1 MKNKLKKCV
10 ICLLLISIGVLIGS
24 LSSKKETALEEEIF
38 VKKDVNTLSMML
50 ETEAGSGN
58 YELTTRS
65 EWSTE
70 GYVFNSELSKCE
82 NGGELSWDNTA
93 KQVLMSSNV
102 SDKCYVYFDK
112 YNPITINNYSI
123 TSNGNSIT
131 ITIDATAGTG
141 TIAKYYYS
149 KDNGTTY
156 VESLSSTY
164 TFNNL
169 ALGTYNI
176 KAYVQDSNGKNSDVV
191 SKNAE
196 ITSISLASYVVEQY
210 NGVQG
215 NNGIYHH
222 DGTLTNGIND
232 GSYRYA
238 GANPGNYICLGSNES
253 ICPDSNLFRI
263 IGVFGEEVKVIRAK
277 SLGSKRWDDNSKN
290 TWSNATLNSYLN
302 KEYYASLSNTLK
314 SKIILTKWNVGGNTW
329 ANIAKQPAKTA
340 YQNEI
345 LNMLPGEYSTTGE
358 IKYNAYIGLMYVS
371 DYMYAVPQDKWTLV
385 GYDIDATKDYRAAK
399 SVNWLYSGIVEWTIS
414 RHSNSVQEAFYIYGA
429 QVDDNDAHV
438 GRSFEVR
445 PVFYLSSS
453 VTYKSGTGSSASDPI
468 RIN

>member
-1 MKNKLKKCV
+1 
-10 ICLLLISIGVLIGS
+10 
-24 LSSKKETALEEEIF
+24 
-38 VKKDVNTLSMML
+38 ML

-65 EWSTE
+65 EWPTD
-70 GYVFNSELSKCE
+70 GYIFNSTLSKCE
-82 NGGELSWDNTA
+82 NDGELSWDDEN
-93 KQVLMSSNV
+93 KRILMSGNM

-112 YNPITINNYSI
+112 YSPITITNYNI
-123 TSNGNSIT
+123 TSNANSININ
-131 ITIDATAGTG
+131 ITAQAGTG
-141 TIAKYYYS
+141 AISKYYYS
-149 KDNGTTY
+149 KDNGATY
-156 VESLSSTY
+156 EESSSNTY
-164 TFNNL
+164 IFSNL
-169 ALGTYNI
+169 AIGTYNI
-176 KAYVQDSNGKNSDVV
+176 KAYVQDINGKNSGVV
-191 SKNAE
+191 SKSV
-196 ITSISLASYVVEQY
+196 TISTQTLASWIKIKYTTQGA
-210 NGVQG
+210 NGL
-215 NNGIYHH
+215 YHH
-222 DGTLTNGIND
+222 DGSMTNGIDD
-232 GSYRYA
+232 GSYRYT
-238 GANPGNYICLGSNES
+238 GANPSNYICLGSNES
-253 ICPDSNLFRI
+253 TCPDSNLFRI

-302 KEYYASLSNTLK
+302 EEYYASLSNTLR
-314 SKIILTKWNVGGNTW
+314 SKIILTKWNVGGNKW
-329 ANIAKQPAKTA
+329 ENISQQKAKIT

-385 GYDIDATKDYRAAK
+385 GYDIDATKDYRAAE
-399 SVNWLYSGIVEWTIS
+399 SVNWLYLGSVEWTIS
-414 RHSNSVQEAFYIYGA
+414 RHSNSVQEAFYICGF
-429 QVDDNDAHV
+429 VDDNDAHV